1 MNPDSGWKRF
11 PNTYQKD
18 LLGRPPSISKHGMEG
33 FPFVT
38 AKLQQVLSS
47 YTADNSV
54 EKMQEA
60 WSVYGRNPPKKLT
73 AVHHRML
80 IVLDVGSP

>member
-60 WSVYGRNPPKKLT
+60 
-73 AVHHRML
+73 
-80 IVLDVGSP
+80 